1 MKIPFTVEEFFQVFA
16 VYNESVWPVQL
27 VLFALAIGA
36 ISLAVMGGRR
46 SSQAVFFILTI
57 FWTWSGAIYH
67 IEFFSRINSVA
78 YFFGGAF
85 ILQGV
90 LFFYTGV
97 IRPKIEFR
105 FKPQLTHI
113 VGVVLIVYSLFIYR
127 VIGFYQGHIFPAA
140 PTFGVPCPTT
150 IYTFGIILF
159 SIHRVPWYLIIIP
172 LLWSLV
178 GFSAAV
184 NLSVSEDYGLVIAG
198 VLTTALLFFYKP
210 GESHDNGQRQHQNQ
224 TVT

>member
-1 MKIPFTVEEFFQVFA
+1 MKIPFTAEEFFQVFE

-27 VLFALAIGA
+27 VLFALVIGA

-46 SSQAVFFILTI
+46 SSQGVFFILTI

-67 IEFFSRINSVA
+67 MEYFSRINSVA
-78 YFFGGAF
+78 YFFGSTF
-85 ILQGV
+85 ILQGI
-90 LFFYTGV
+90 LFFYVGV
-97 IRPKIEFR
+97 IRRKMEFK

-127 VIGFYQGHIFPAA
+127 VIGYYQGHIFPAA

-159 SIHRVPWYLIIIP
+159 SIHRVPWYLVIIP

-184 NLSVSEDYGLVIAG
+184 NLSVSEDYGLVISG
-198 VLTTALLFFYKP
+198 GLTTALLLFYNQK
-210 GESHDNGQRQHQNQ
+210 ESHNNGKRQHQ